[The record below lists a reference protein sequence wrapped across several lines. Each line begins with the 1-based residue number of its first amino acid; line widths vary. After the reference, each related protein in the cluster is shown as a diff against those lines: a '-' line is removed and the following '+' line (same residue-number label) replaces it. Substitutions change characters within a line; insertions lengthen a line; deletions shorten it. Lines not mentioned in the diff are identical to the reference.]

1 MDNRL
6 LLIVGSGRCG
16 LHSLVN
22 VLNRQPGAKVS
33 FEEPPLLPW
42 KAGDPGR
49 LLRERFARWC
59 RNRGEGVLGDAAS
72 FYLPYLEDALA
83 AEPDIRVVGLKR
95 PREETVASFGRFLDE
110 TNAFPTNH
118 WADEPGV
125 GWSHDPLRT
134 RCFPQYDVANRED
147 GTRRYWDE
155 YYRRLGELAEKH
167 PNHVRIFDMAEAL
180 NTGAGQ
186 RAVLDFAGF
195 PAGEQVLAVGARS
208 DRARPKP
215 ARPQARPT
223 SKHPLDPGKCVILV
237 PFSGFIHPGCER
249 ALQELERRGHP
260 VRRVGGY
267 AAIDQGRNQMAT
279 DALIDGFD
287 ETMWIDSDVEFH
299 PDAVG
304 QLRAHGLPICCGV
317 YPQKGRRA
325 LACHVLP
332 GTPQMIFGKAGGLNE
347 LLYAGAG
354 FLHVR
359 RHVYLTVQHR
369 LGLPVTNERFG
380 SPMVPFFQPMLHPI
394 EDGTWYLAEDYAFC
408 ERARQCGFKVIAD
421 TTIRL
426 WHVGSYTY
434 GWEDSGLERERTGS
448 FTLHLGPKP
457 RDEGK

>member
-42 KAGDPGR
+42 KRPGDG
-49 LLRERFARWC
+49 LLRERFARW
-59 RNRGEGVLGDAAS
+59 RRTRGPGVLGDAAS

-83 AEPDIRVVGLKR
+83 AEPDIRVIGLKR

-110 TNAFPTNH
+110 FNAFPTNH
-118 WADEPGV
+118 WAEEPAV
-125 GWSHDPLRT
+125 GWLHDPLWT
-134 RCFPQYDVANRED
+134 RCFPQYETANRND
-147 GTRRYWDE
+147 GVRRYWDE
-155 YYRRLGELAEKH
+155 YYRMLGELAERH
-167 PNHVRIFDMAEAL
+167 PNHVRLFDMAEAL
-180 NTGAGQ
+180 NTEAGQ

-195 PAGEQVLAVGARS
+195 PAGEQVLAVGARF
-208 DRARPKP
+208 DRAKPKP
-215 ARPQARPT
+215 PRPQARPT
-223 SKHPLDPGKCVILV
+223 SKHPLDRGKCAVLV

-249 ALQELERRGHP
+249 ALQELERRGYP

-299 PDAVG
+299 PDAVD

-369 LGLPVTNERFG
+369 LNLPVTNERFG
-380 SPMVPFFQPMLHPI
+380 SPMIPFFRPMLHPI

-408 ERARQCGFKVIAD
+408 ERARQCGFKVVAD

-448 FTLHLGPKP
+448 FTLHLGLKP
-457 RDEGK
+457 PEQEK

>member
-16 LHSLVN
+16 LLSMVN
-22 VLNRQPGAKVS
+22 ILNRQPDAKVS
-33 FEEPPLLPW
+33 YEEPPLLPW
-42 KAGDPGR
+42 KAGDRGR
-49 LLRERFARWC
+49 LLRERFARW
-59 RNRGEGVLGDAAS
+59 RRTRGPGVLGDAAS

-83 AEPDIRVVGLKR
+83 VDPDVRVIGLR
-95 PREETVASFGRFLDE
+95 QPRDETVASFGRFLDE
-110 TNAFPTNH
+110 YNAFPTNH
-118 WADEPGV
+118 WAEQPAL
-125 GWSHDPLRT
+125 GWYHDPLWT
-134 RCFPQYDVANRED
+134 RCFPQYDFADREECL
-147 GTRRYWDE
+147 RRYWDE
-155 YYRRLGELAEKH
+155 YYGTLGRLAEQH
-167 PNHVRIFDMAEAL
+167 PERVRVFGMEETF
-180 NTGAGQ
+180 NTEAGQ
-186 RAVLDFAGF
+186 RAALDFAGF
-195 PAGEQVLAVGARS
+195 PAGEQVLAVGTRVS
-208 DRARPKP
+208 RVKPKP
-215 ARPQARPT
+215 PRPPARPT
-223 SKHPLDPGKCVILV
+223 SKHPLDPGKCVVLV
-237 PFSGFIHPGCER
+237 PFTGFIHAGCER
-249 ALQELERRGHP
+249 ALQELERRGYP

-299 PDAVG
+299 PDSLD

-332 GTPQMIFGKAGGLNE
+332 GTPQMTFGKAGGLNE

-359 RHVYLTVQHR
+359 RHVYLTVQHK
-369 LGLPVTNERFG
+369 LNLLMTNERFG
-380 SPMVPFFQPMLHPI
+380 SPMIPYFQPLLHPT

-408 ERARQCGFKVIAD
+408 ERARQCGFKIVAD
-421 TTIRL
+421 TSVRL
-426 WHVGSYTY
+426 WHVGNYTY

-457 RDEGK
+457 REEGK